1 MRANNSK
8 ICRIVAIL
16 ARTDILTHDTLQRKF
31 TEMFLISQ
39 YFTLYI
45 IYKRQFFTNPLVT
58 VLKPLYPLFYP
69 FKWTVF

>member
-16 ARTDILTHDTLQRKF
+16 ARTDILAHDTFQRKF

-39 YFTLYI
+39 HFTLYI
-45 IYKRQFFTNPLVT
+45 I
-58 VLKPLYPLFYP
+58 
-69 FKWTVF
+69 

>member
-16 ARTDILTHDTLQRKF
+16 ARTDILTHDTFQRKF

-45 IYKRQFFTNPLVT
+45 IYKRQFFTNPLCHCLIAT
-58 VLKPLYPLFYP
+58 LPLILPL
-69 FKWTVF
+69 

>member
-16 ARTDILTHDTLQRKF
+16 ARTDILTHDTFQRKF

-39 YFTLYI
+39 HLHYILYKNASFSLI
-45 IYKRQFFTNPLVT
+45 RLS
-58 VLKPLYPLFYP
+58 LS
-69 FKWTVF
+69 